1 MCSARRDTQRPKQ
14 IELRESHGH
23 ANPRHETREQN
34 HTAPQDQA
42 PEIPNEDEPDPH
54 TNPYAQSESNHR
66 GSGGCKGCGKVV
78 RGGAW
83 ACGGD
88 PGKSRG
94 VLCRPRRAAP
104 RPCSAAPCPA
114 VLQRAEPHQAAPSCA
129 TPRHGRSRGA
139 SSRTEQHCAMQR
151 HTAPCCA
158 TPHHAG
164 QCCAHVEPSRI
175 ESHRVEPHCA
185 MPNQAVRRAAPE

>member
-14 IELRESHGH
+14 IELRGSHGH

-94 VLCRPRRAAP
+94 VLCRPRRAGP

-151 HTAPCCA
+151 HTAP
-158 TPHHAG
+158 
-164 QCCAHVEPSRI
+164 SR
-175 ESHRVEPHCA
+175 RT
-185 MPNQAVRRAAPE
+185 MPASAVPTSSRAASSRTASSRTAPC